1 MARVKK
7 GTQRNKKRKRLLK
20 KAKGYRWGRKS
31 KKRAA
36 KQALLKA
43 GQYAF
48 RDRKVRKRRMRR
60 RWQNIINH
68 AARREGLNYSTFI
81 HKLKEHDIQL
91 DRKVLANLVQNHPE
105 TFERI
110 VEQVKE

>member
-1 MARVKK
+1 MTRVKK

-20 KAKGYRWGRKS
+20 QAKGYRWGRKS
-31 KKRAA
+31 KKRKA

-48 RDRKVRKRRMRR
+48 RDRKVKKRRMRR

-68 AARREGLNYSTFI
+68 AVRAHDMNYSTFI
-81 HKLKEHDIQL
+81 HKLKEADVKL
-91 DRKVLANLVQNHPE
+91 DRKTLANLIQHHPD
-105 TFERI
+105 TFERV
-110 VEQVKE
+110 VEHVK